1 MALTKVTTSGLADDS
16 ITSAK
21 VSDGVISAADVADG
35 TLTVAKLTS
44 TLDLSSNTVTLP
56 SSFTTNSGSQTLT
69 NKTIS
74 GSANTINNIA
84 NASLT
89 NSSFT
94 LNGTSINLGDT
105 TEISAGTS
113 WQAEKTT
120 SFTAVAGEGY
130 FVNTTSGAITVTLPA
145 SPSLGDEV
153 SIIDA
158 SGTADTNNITV
169 GRNSENIQGSAADL
183 TISTERAGLTLVYF
197 NATQGWLLKDK

>member
-16 ITSAK
+16 VTSAK
-21 VSDGVISAADVADG
+21 VTDGVISAADVADG

-56 SSFTTNSGSQTLT
+56 NTSVTNDMLAGS
-69 NKTIS
+69 
-74 GSANTINNIA
+74 IA
-84 NASLT
+84 NAKLA

-113 WQAEKTT
+113 WQTEKTT

-153 SIIDA
+153 SIVDA

-169 GRNSENIQGSAADL
+169 GRNSENIQGTAADL
-183 TISTERAGLTLVYF
+183 TISTERAGFTLVYF
-197 NATQGWLLKDK
+197 NSTQGWLLKDK

>member
-16 ITSAK
+16 VTSAK

-56 SSFTTNSGSQTLT
+56 NTSVTNDMLAGS
-69 NKTIS
+69 
-74 GSANTINNIA
+74 IA
-84 NASLT
+84 NAKLV
-89 NSSFT
+89 NSSVT
-94 LNGTSINLGDT
+94 VNGSSVALGGSVD
-105 TEISAGTS
+105 ISAGTA

-158 SGTADTNNITV
+158 SATADTNNITV

-183 TISTERAGLTLVYF
+183 TISTERAAFTLVYF

>member
-16 ITSAK
+16 VTSAK
-21 VSDGVISAADVADG
+21 VTDGVISAADVADG
-35 TLTVAKLTS
+35 TLTNTKLA
-44 TLDLSSNTVTLP
+44 D
-56 SSFTTNSGSQTLT
+56 G
-69 NKTIS
+69 TIEN
-74 GSANTINNIA
+74 GKIADGTIA
-84 NASLT
+84 NAKLV
-89 NSSFT
+89 NSSVT
-94 LNGTSINLGDT
+94 VNGSSVSLGGSVD
-105 TEISAGTS
+105 ISAGTS
-113 WQAEKTT
+113 WQTEKTT

-183 TISTERAGLTLVYF
+183 TIATERAGLTLVYF

>member
-16 ITSAK
+16 VTSAK

-56 SSFTTNSGSQTLT
+56 NTSVTNDMLAGS
-69 NKTIS
+69 
-74 GSANTINNIA
+74 IA
-84 NASLT
+84 NAKLA

-113 WQAEKTT
+113 WQTEKTA

-183 TISTERAGLTLVYF
+183 TISTERAAFTLVYF
-197 NATQGWLLKDK
+197 NSTQGWLLKDK

>member
-21 VSDGVISAADVADG
+21 VANGVISAADVADG

-56 SSFTTNSGSQTLT
+56 NTSVTNDMLAGS
-69 NKTIS
+69 
-74 GSANTINNIA
+74 IA
-84 NASLT
+84 NAKLV
-89 NSSFT
+89 NSSVT
-94 LNGTSINLGDT
+94 VNGSSVALGGSVD
-105 TEISAGTS
+105 ISAGTS
-113 WQAEKTT
+113 WQTEKTT

-169 GRNSENIQGSAADL
+169 GRNSENIQGTAADL
-183 TISTERAGLTLVYF
+183 TISTERAAFTLVYF
-197 NATQGWLLKDK
+197 NSTQGWLLKDK

>member
-56 SSFTTNSGSQTLT
+56 NTSVTNDMLAGS
-69 NKTIS
+69 
-74 GSANTINNIA
+74 IA
-84 NASLT
+84 NAKLA

-113 WQAEKTT
+113 WQTEKTS

-183 TISTERAGLTLVYF
+183 TISTERAAFTLVYF
-197 NATQGWLLKDK
+197 NSTQGWLLKDK

>member
-21 VSDGVISAADVADG
+21 VANGVISAADVADG

-56 SSFTTNSGSQTLT
+56 NTSVTNDMLAGS
-69 NKTIS
+69 
-74 GSANTINNIA
+74 IA
-84 NASLT
+84 NAKLS

-94 LNGTSINLGDT
+94 LNGTSISLGAT
-105 TEISAGTS
+105 AEISAGTS
-113 WQAEKTT
+113 WQTEKTA

-169 GRNSENIQGSAADL
+169 GRNSENIQGTGEDL
-183 TISTERAGLTLVYF
+183 VISTERAGLTLVYF

>member
-16 ITSAK
+16 VTSAK

-56 SSFTTNSGSQTLT
+56 NTSVTNDMLAGS
-69 NKTIS
+69 
-74 GSANTINNIA
+74 IA
-84 NASLT
+84 NAKLT

-113 WQAEKTT
+113 WQTEKTT

-130 FVNTTSGAITVTLPA
+130 FVNTTSGAVTVTLPA

-158 SGTADTNNITV
+158 SATADTNNITV

-183 TISTERAGLTLVYF
+183 TISTERAAFTLVYF
-197 NATQGWLLKDK
+197 NSTQGWLLKDK

>member
-16 ITSAK
+16 VTSAK

-44 TLDLSSNTVTLP
+44 TLNLSSNTVTLP
-56 SSFTTNSGSQTLT
+56 NTSVTNDMLAGS
-69 NKTIS
+69 
-74 GSANTINNIA
+74 IA
-84 NASLT
+84 NAKLV
-89 NSSFT
+89 NSSVT
-94 LNGTSINLGDT
+94 VNGSSVALGGSVD
-105 TEISAGTS
+105 ISAGTA
-113 WQAEKTT
+113 WQSGIVADGSTVT
-120 SFTAVAGEGY
+120 TAVAGTGY
-130 FVNTTSGAITVTLPA
+130 FIDTTSAAHTINLPA

-169 GRNSENIQGSAADL
+169 GRNSENIQGTGEDL
-183 TISTERAGLTLVYF
+183 VISTERAGLTLVYF

>member
-16 ITSAK
+16 VTSAK

-56 SSFTTNSGSQTLT
+56 NTSVTNDMLAGS
-69 NKTIS
+69 
-74 GSANTINNIA
+74 IA
-84 NASLT
+84 NAKLA

-113 WQAEKTT
+113 WQAEKTS

-158 SGTADTNNITV
+158 SATADTNNITV
-169 GRNSENIQGSAADL
+169 GRNSENIQGLAADL
-183 TISTERAGLTLVYF
+183 TISTERAAFTLVYF
-197 NATQGWLLKDK
+197 NSTQGWLLKDK

>member
-21 VSDGVISAADVADG
+21 VANGVISAADVADG

-56 SSFTTNSGSQTLT
+56 NTSVTNDMLAGS
-69 NKTIS
+69 
-74 GSANTINNIA
+74 IA
-84 NASLT
+84 NAKLV
-89 NSSFT
+89 NSSVT
-94 LNGTSINLGDT
+94 VNGSSVALGGSVD
-105 TEISAGTS
+105 ISAGTA
-113 WQAEKTT
+113 WQTEKTT

-169 GRNSENIQGSAADL
+169 GRNSENIQGTAADL
-183 TISTERAGLTLVYF
+183 TISTERAAFTLVYF
-197 NATQGWLLKDK
+197 NSTQGWLLKDK

>member
-16 ITSAK
+16 VTSAK

-56 SSFTTNSGSQTLT
+56 NTSVTNDMLAGS
-69 NKTIS
+69 
-74 GSANTINNIA
+74 IA
-84 NASLT
+84 NAKLA

-183 TISTERAGLTLVYF
+183 TISTERAAFTLVYF
-197 NATQGWLLKDK
+197 NSTQGWLLKDK

>member
-21 VSDGVISAADVADG
+21 VANGVISAADVADG

-56 SSFTTNSGSQTLT
+56 NTSVTNDMLAGS
-69 NKTIS
+69 
-74 GSANTINNIA
+74 IA
-84 NASLT
+84 NAKLS

-94 LNGTSINLGDT
+94 LNGTSISLGAT
-105 TEISAGTS
+105 AEISAGTS
-113 WQAEKTT
+113 WQTEKTA

-153 SIIDA
+153 SVIDA

-183 TISTERAGLTLVYF
+183 TIATERAAFTLVYF

>member
-56 SSFTTNSGSQTLT
+56 NTSVTNDMLAGS
-69 NKTIS
+69 
-74 GSANTINNIA
+74 IA
-84 NASLT
+84 NAKLA

-113 WQAEKTT
+113 WQTEKTS

-130 FVNTTSGAITVTLPA
+130 FVNTTSGAVTVTLPA

-183 TISTERAGLTLVYF
+183 TISTERAAFTLVYF
-197 NATQGWLLKDK
+197 NSTQGWLLKDK

>member
-16 ITSAK
+16 VTSAK
-21 VSDGVISAADVADG
+21 VTDGVISAADVANG

-56 SSFTTNSGSQTLT
+56 NTSVTNDMLAGS
-69 NKTIS
+69 
-74 GSANTINNIA
+74 IA
-84 NASLT
+84 NAKLA

-113 WQAEKTT
+113 WQTEKTS

-130 FVNTTSGAITVTLPA
+130 FVNTTSGAVTVTLPA

-183 TISTERAGLTLVYF
+183 TISTERAAFTLVYF

>member
-16 ITSAK
+16 VTSAK

-56 SSFTTNSGSQTLT
+56 NTSVTNDMLAGS
-69 NKTIS
+69 
-74 GSANTINNIA
+74 IA
-84 NASLT
+84 NAKLV
-89 NSSFT
+89 NSSVT
-94 LNGTSINLGDT
+94 VNGSSVALGGSVD
-105 TEISAGTS
+105 ISAGTS
-113 WQAEKTT
+113 WQTEKTA

-183 TISTERAGLTLVYF
+183 TIATERAAFTLVYF